1 MCGRRTAWREWD
13 SSVKPGMGE
22 EGGAERGWV
31 VCFITSVKNLTQTNN
46 WLLGWA
52 SWVGLR
58 VMWATNEV
66 AGVGK
71 CWSVRVCGTLWVC
84 EGLGS
89 WRNRVVH
96 RVRCVRVCGK
106 GSGGG
111 SVGSQRFRQVEL
123 LCMGM
128 ESKSVGWDGVGV
140 GVGLLHCVCCVHL
153 FVFIILLV
161 I

>member
-1 MCGRRTAWREWD
+1 MDERKGVGVGAPRQ
-13 SSVKPGMGE
+13 VGE
-22 EGGAERGWV
+22 D
-31 VCFITSVKNLTQTNN
+31 
-46 WLLGWA
+46 
-52 SWVGLR
+52 
-58 VMWATNEV
+58 
-66 AGVGK
+66 AGVGDGWTSIGK
-71 CWSVRVCGTLWVC
+71 IKERSGWSWGVLEC
-84 EGLGS
+84 EGVWDVVGALRFGS